1 MTKVGMAA
9 RHKQTTEDSRLL
21 SINGW
26 DTLIPCLPYSA
37 WRMLM
42 DFLQLDCAFN
52 HCVVPAFHRHGYVTV
67 CIVRREPR
75 YVHNLMMELRE

>member
-1 MTKVGMAA
+1 VTKVGMAA
-9 RHKQTTEDSRLL
+9 RHKQTTEDFRLL